1 MRVAGVLVAL
11 AVVVLAGRTT
21 RAEHEI
27 IYRYTVLGYVKD
39 AKSRPISGQVVNL
52 VRDKTGL
59 PYTTDT
65 DADGLYVLIMRLG
78 DESVGETLTLEI
90 GGARTQVIARF
101 DPKNQEEERGTRV
114 DLEGTR
120 WMERAAWFRSTL
132 SRVLA
137 PTR

>member
-1 MRVAGVLVAL
+1 MRVVGVVIAL
-11 AVVVLAGRTT
+11 TVVVLAGGTA
-21 RAEHEI
+21 RAEHEV

-39 AKSRPISGQVVNL
+39 AKGRPLARQVVNL

-65 DADGLYVLIMRLG
+65 DADGLYVLILRLG
-78 DESVGETLTLEI
+78 DESAGETLTLQI
-90 GGARTQVIARF
+90 GDAHTSVVARF
-101 DPKNQEEERGTRV
+101 DPTNQEEERGTRV

-120 WMERAAWFRSTL
+120 WLERPAWFRSTL

-137 PTR
+137 PAP